1 MLYSLCY
8 EATVWNYTKKID
20 GLVVYFIIDVHT
32 QLVVS
37 CPTGSAVYFFRVLFD
52 GYNMVS
58 VYLSALPRSMLPSL
72 LHVLL
77 EAQCFLRK
85 HPFSWGRAYPN
96 TPVNALWLVGTPNN
110 MLRAEW
116 IGDMSCGMCSRQ
128 TSIYLY

>member
-1 MLYSLCY
+1 M
-8 EATVWNYTKKID
+8 
-20 GLVVYFIIDVHT
+20 
-32 QLVVS
+32 S

-58 VYLSALPRSMLPSL
+58 VYLSALPRFMLPSL
-72 LHVLL
+72 SGLHVLL
-77 EAQCFLRK
+77 EAQWDLRK

-96 TPVNALWLVGTPNN
+96 TPVNALWRGGTPNN

-116 IGDMSCGMCSRQ
+116 IGDMSCGTCMCCRQ